1 LSGFDCLVGPVEWS
15 ELIRNYGIVAAGAIG
30 IGIAIWRAIAADRQS
45 RAQRDQV
52 AQARREHVADIFGQA
67 VAKLDDEKL
76 HVRLGAIY
84 TLREIVEAYPDLS
97 RPTVDLLASY
107 LKQVNYQ
114 DEEPPA
120 DVRVI
125 MAMILGT
132 ARKDEGPQG

>member
-1 LSGFDCLVGPVEWS
+1 MTPYEWS
-15 ELIRNYGIVAAGAIG
+15 EIVRNYGIVAAGAVG

-67 VAKLDDEKL
+67 IGKLDDEKL

-84 TLREIVEAYPDLS
+84 TMREIVEAYPDLS
-97 RPTVDLLASY
+97 RPTIDLLTSY
-107 LKQVNYQ
+107 LATVNYA

-120 DVRVI
+120 DVRAI
-125 MAMILGT
+125 MTLILPRAGDD
-132 ARKDEGPQG
+132 RKDR

>member
-1 LSGFDCLVGPVEWS
+1 MSPLELSEVV
-15 ELIRNYGIVAAGAIG
+15 RNYGIVLAGAIG
-30 IGIAIWRAIAADRQS
+30 IAVAVWRAIAADRQS

-52 AQARREHVADIFGQA
+52 AQSRREHVAELFGQA

-97 RPTVDLLASY
+97 RPTVDLLTSY
-107 LKQVNYQ
+107 LAQVNYH

-120 DVRVI
+120 DVRAI
-125 MAMILGT
+125 MAMILPPAGS
-132 ARKDEGPQG
+132 RQEDER